1 MNNKTI
7 TTLFLDIGGVLL
19 TNGWGRQSRDRAVAQ
34 FNLDAEEMNERH
46 HLTFD
51 TYEEGKLTLHEYLD
65 RVVFY
70 EPRRFSKEDFVN
82 FMYGESTALP
92 GTIEFFKALKKR
104 YQLRVIAVSNEGR
117 ELNDYRIKEFKLH
130 ELFDAFISSCFV
142 HLRKPDKDIF
152 QMASDISQTA
162 PIHSLY
168 IDDRSM
174 FVEVAKT
181 LGMHGLH
188 YKGLEEAKLTLKGWG
203 FDVDQ
208 PAG

>member
-19 TNGWGRQSRDRAVAQ
+19 SNGWGHQSRNKAIAQ
-34 FNLDAEEMNERH
+34 FNLDADEMNERH

-51 TYEEGKLTLHEYLD
+51 TYEEGKLTLHEYLN

-70 EPRRFSKEDFVN
+70 EPRKFSEIDFIS

-104 YQLRVIAVSNEGR
+104 YELRVIAVSNEGR
-117 ELNDYRIKEFKLH
+117 ELNDYRIKQFRLN
-130 ELFDAFISSCFV
+130 ELFDAVISSCFV

-152 QMASDISQTA
+152 RMASDISQTA
-162 PIHSLY
+162 AMHSLY

-174 FVEVAKT
+174 FVEVAQT
-181 LGMHGLH
+181 LGMNGLH
-188 YKGLEEAKLTLKGWG
+188 YKGLEEAKITLKGWG
-203 FDVDQ
+203 FEMD
-208 PAG
+208 

>member
-1 MNNKTI
+1 MNNRTI

-19 TNGWGRQSRDRAVAQ
+19 SNGWGHQSRNKAIAQ

-51 TYEEGKLTLHEYLD
+51 TYEEGKLTLHEYLN

-70 EPRRFSKEDFVN
+70 EPRTFSHEDFIN

-117 ELNDYRIKEFKLH
+117 ELNDYRITAFKLN
-130 ELFDAFISSCFV
+130 ELFDGFISSCFV

-152 QMASDISQTA
+152 RMASDISQTA

-174 FVEVAKT
+174 FVEVAQT
-181 LGMHGLH
+181 LGMNGLQ
-188 YKGLEEAKLTLKGWG
+188 YKGLEEAKVALKAWG
-203 FDVDQ
+203 FEMD
-208 PAG
+208 

>member
-19 TNGWGRQSRDRAVAQ
+19 TNGWGRQSRDKAVAQ

-51 TYEEGKLTLHEYLD
+51 TYEEGKLTLHEYLN

-70 EPRRFSKEDFVN
+70 KPRKFSPEDFVT

-92 GTIEFFKALKKR
+92 GTIEFFKALKER

-117 ELNDYRIKEFKLH
+117 ELNDYRIKEFKLNK
-130 ELFDAFISSCFV
+130 LFDAVISSCFV

-162 PIHSLY
+162 PMHSLY

-174 FVEVAKT
+174 FVEVAQT
-181 LGMHGLH
+181 LGMNGLH
-188 YKGLEEAKLTLKGWG
+188 YKGLEEAKLTLKAWG
-203 FDVDQ
+203 FEMD
-208 PAG
+208 

>member
-19 TNGWGRQSRDRAVAQ
+19 TNGWGHRSRNKAIAQ

-51 TYEEGKLTLHEYLD
+51 TYEEGKLSLHEYLN

-70 EPRRFSKEDFVN
+70 EPRTFSEEDFIS
-82 FMYGESTALP
+82 FMYAESTELP
-92 GTIEFFKALKKR
+92 GTIAFFKALKKR
-104 YQLRVIAVSNEGR
+104 YQLRIIAVSNEGR
-117 ELNDYRIKEFKLH
+117 ELNDYRIKAFKLN
-130 ELFDAFISSCFV
+130 ELFDGFISSCFV

-152 QMASDISQTA
+152 RMASDISQTA

-174 FVEVAKT
+174 FVEVAQA
-181 LGMHGLH
+181 LGMNGLH
-188 YKGLEEAKLTLKGWG
+188 YKGLEEAKLTLQTWG
-203 FDVDQ
+203 FKMN
-208 PAG
+208 